1 MRVSDGLLLSWRIAA
16 REASVGHSPEI
27 EPAHLLIGLCKLCD
41 LGAAQVRALVRPG
54 EARDLEAVTA
64 DGAGLRDAF
73 ERIGVDPTALRR
85 RVRALAARS
94 AESPRPLD
102 GNNGVMHR
110 SQASR
115 RMFAR
120 AEALVRGAPG
130 GERGV
135 GVGELLRALLEDRD
149 RPSAEALAEFGVQ
162 PGVGADVG
170 YLDAGADAGTSVL
183 ERFGRDLTALG
194 RAGQLDPL
202 VGRRSELRALARVL
216 SQKRKSNAILVGD
229 PGVGKTCVVEG
240 LAGLIATGGVPGD
253 LAKCRI
259 VEVSIAGLVAG
270 TKYRGEME
278 ERVQALVDEASRSQD
293 VILFLD
299 EIHAAVGA
307 GAGSGS
313 LDVATILK
321 PALARGDLRC
331 IGATTTAEYRRHIE
345 SDPAWERRF
354 QVIWLDEPTRPEA
367 LEILVGMRPRLAEH
381 HGLEIDDD
389 AFEAA
394 VDLAQRYLPDLRLPD
409 KALDLIDQACASARL
424 LSLTP
429 DSVPA
434 PPPRVGRAHVAGV
447 VAARC
452 RLPVERVVGD
462 EALRLIALESEL
474 QLRVVGQ
481 HHAVRAVSGAIRAA
495 RAGLKDPRRPTG
507 VFLFAGPTGTGKTE
521 LAKALAARLFD
532 DEQRLI
538 RIDMSEYM
546 ERHQVARLIG
556 APPGYIGHEQEGQL
570 TGPVRTNPYSVVLF
584 DEIDKAH
591 PQVLDLLLQIL
602 DEGQLTD
609 ARGRRASFADCVVVM
624 TTNLGAAG
632 DHAPPIGFAA
642 AEEPSQTR
650 ERHERINT
658 ALRRALRPEL
668 IGRIGDIIVFNPLTR
683 DDLRA
688 IVDKLLD
695 RLRARLAPQ
704 HVELVVGDLAYDLLV
719 SEGYDP
725 ARGARGL
732 EQVIERRLVQPLAKA
747 LLEGRLANGGV
758 VVIGERDGGLTLDYP
773 EPSPQPSPQPAP

>member
-16 REASVGHSPEI
+16 WEASAGHSPEI

-41 LGAAQVRALVRPG
+41 LGAEQVRALVRPG
-54 EARDLEAVTA
+54 EVGDLEALTA

-73 ERIGVDPTALRR
+73 ERVGVDPTALRR
-85 RVRALAARS
+85 RVRALAACS
-94 AESPRPLD
+94 AEPARPVD
-102 GNNGVMHR
+102 RDNGVMHR
-110 SQASR
+110 SRASR
-115 RMFAR
+115 RMFDR
-120 AEALVRGAPG
+120 AEALVRGAPAG

-135 GVGELLRALLEDRD
+135 GVSDLLRALLADPD
-149 RPSAEALAEFGVQ
+149 RPSAEALTELGVQ
-162 PGVGADVG
+162 PGVGAEVA
-170 YLDAGADAGTSVL
+170 YPDAGIEAGTSVL

-202 VGRRSELRALARVL
+202 VGRRRELRALARVL
-216 SQKRKSNAILVGD
+216 TQHRKSNAILVGD

-240 LAGLIATGGVPGD
+240 LATLIAAGGMPGD
-253 LAKCRI
+253 LGKCRI
-259 VEVSIAGLVAG
+259 IEVSIAGLVAG

-278 ERVQALVDEASRSQD
+278 ERVQALVDEVRRSQD

-345 SDPAWERRF
+345 SDPALERRF

-367 LEILVGMRPRLAEH
+367 LEILVGLRPRLAEH
-381 HGLEIDDD
+381 HGIEIDDD
-389 AFEAA
+389 ALEAA
-394 VDLAQRYLPDLRLPD
+394 VDLSQRYLPDLRLPD
-409 KALDLIDQACASARL
+409 KAIDLIDQACASARL

-429 DSVPA
+429 DSKGA
-434 PPPRVGRAHVAGV
+434 PPRRVGRAQVAGV

-452 RLPVERVVGD
+452 RLPVERLFGD
-462 EALRLIALESEL
+462 QALRLLAMESEL
-474 QLRVVGQ
+474 QRRVIGQ

-521 LAKALAARLFD
+521 LAKALAEFLFS

-556 APPGYIGHEQEGQL
+556 APPGHIGHELEGQL

-584 DEIDKAH
+584 DEIEKAH

-609 ARGRRASFADCVVVM
+609 ARGRCASFAECVVVM

-632 DHAPPIGFAA
+632 NEAPPIGFGA
-642 AEEPSQTR
+642 AEEAFRTK
-650 ERHERINT
+650 ERHERVNA
-658 ALRRALRPEL
+658 ALHRALRPEL
-668 IGRIGDIIVFNPLTR
+668 LGRIGDIIVFNPLTR

-695 RLRARLAPQ
+695 RLRVRLAPQ
-704 HVELVVGDLAYDLLV
+704 HVELAVGDPAYDLLV
-719 SEGYDP
+719 REGYDP

-732 EQVIERRLVQPLAKA
+732 ERVIERRLVQPLANA

-758 VVIGERDGGLTLDYP
+758 VSVDERDGDLTLDYA
-773 EPSPQPSPQPAP
+773 EPSPYPMP